1 MYLPIVRWAMTE
13 HNMKEKILVAAS
25 ESFAAR
31 GFEAT
36 SLQMLAD
43 AVGIKKPSL
52 LYHFRNKEEVRAEVL
67 ARLLSQW
74 NARLPEILLAA
85 STGKAR
91 FEAILNA
98 GLDFFAEDRSRA
110 QVLVRELLDRPQEMR
125 AVIAE
130 YSKVWVTALSGAID
144 EGQRSGRIR
153 ADVDPKVFITQI
165 ASLVVGVAFLEP
177 MSGLFEPEE
186 ITITEQAESAWKQE
200 LMRIARISLFNA
212 RPKV

>member
-1 MYLPIVRWAMTE
+1 MTE

>member
-1 MYLPIVRWAMTE
+1 MTE
-13 HNMKEKILVAAS
+13 QNMKERILVAAS
-25 ESFAAR
+25 TSFARR

-52 LYHFRNKEEVRAEVL
+52 LYHFRNKDEVRAEVL

-91 FEAILNA
+91 FEAILTA
-98 GLDFFAEDRSRA
+98 GLDFFAEDRARA

-130 YSKVWVTALSGAID
+130 YSRIWVTALSAAID

-177 MSGLFEPEE
+177 MSGLFEPEQ
-186 ITITEQAESAWKQE
+186 ITITEDAESAWKHE
-200 LMRIARISLFNA
+200 LMRIARVSLFNT
-212 RPKV
+212 RPQG

>member
-1 MYLPIVRWAMTE
+1 MTE
-13 HNMKEKILVAAS
+13 QNMKERILVAAS
-25 ESFAAR
+25 TSFARR

-52 LYHFRNKEEVRAEVL
+52 LYHFRNKDEVRAEVL

-91 FEAILNA
+91 FEAILTA
-98 GLDFFAEDRSRA
+98 GLDFFAEDRARA
-110 QVLVRELLDRPQEMR
+110 QVLVRELLDRPREMR

-130 YSKVWVTALSGAID
+130 YSRIWVTALSAAID

-177 MSGLFEPEE
+177 MSGLFEPEQ
-186 ITITEQAESAWKQE
+186 ITITEDAESA
-200 LMRIARISLFNA
+200 
-212 RPKV
+212 

>member
-1 MYLPIVRWAMTE
+1 MSE

>member
-1 MYLPIVRWAMTE
+1 MTE

-125 AVIAE
+125 AIIAE

>member
-1 MYLPIVRWAMTE
+1 MTE

-52 LYHFRNKEEVRAEVL
+52 LYHFHNKEEVRAEVL